1 MSIKK
6 LFESTDKSKNYLTS
20 QNRKD
25 AFKNVESGRNVS
37 ALREK
42 QKTFIPQIDYSNPEN
57 FARYGSAYLYYESSI
72 DRIIDYYP
80 YDGSDA
86 EINEYYNK
94 SLDIEKY
101 VFNNLYPRT
110 NGYAILCADG
120 YGSSTAGVDGYDVP
134 ATQEHI
140 TFYGGPGTA
149 SATTN
154 KKDLFN
160 NPKDSKFQYSNVYD
174 TDIYTTEGLPSDYG
188 SGSRESN
195 LKADFNRGVTV
206 EFWMKSGSMAPSSE
220 TTRKQVVFDMWN
232 NNVDHSASG
241 DYGRLRIMMTG
252 TNGSGGWLKASVD
265 SGDGDTPFYVTA
277 VSGAITT
284 ARIAELIDIYDGSGA
299 GGGFY
304 QFKIGKNLT
313 ADDNWH
319 HYAFVVHNSGSDA
332 KLSLYVDGRHNDT
345 RTMPD
350 GAINTLNSKNM
361 VGRIGALVTAPEG
374 SNALTGSA
382 KLNAS
387 IDEFRFWKVRRSAE
401 EIGRNY
407 FTQIRGGVNTDISN
421 TTLGMYYKFNEG
433 ITGESATDSVVLDYS
448 GRVVNGVWSGYGSNS
463 RNTGSAII
471 SASAATSE
479 YEDPIIRSNHPQVVS
494 LKADLLYSGSY
505 HDDQNNSS
513 MKNMVPGWI
522 LDEQDDQRDT
532 NLNKVAHIMGAYFD
546 KLYLQIQA
554 IPSFR
559 NLEYTSASFT
569 PLPFAQHLPQS
580 LGLYSPDL
588 FIDSNVVERFKNRN
602 ENSVFESDL
611 AETKNLIYLNLYNN
625 LANIFKSKG
634 TEKSIRN
641 VFRCMNIDDRLVRFN
656 TYFRNQTYTL
666 DNTMQQTLVEKSF
679 LNLHESNSIGGV
691 VYQRSSSYPHEAN
704 NRHNG
709 SGFVRGHEAQ
719 QKYGMTLEA
728 DVMFPAVYK
737 ASPKIHRTY
746 QTASI
751 FGMVEAY
758 TGSSTVNTADGHVLT
773 GSLLSMTGSRTTW
786 LASDKAN
793 FQVYAIRPDLSRDDA
808 YFAISSSIDPWP
820 FPTLTSSV
828 FPNVYDN
835 ENWNISVRL
844 KPMAVPKED
853 SRVHMGQAVAPTIIS
868 GSDFYDYQLE
878 FRGINA
884 ELGVIKN
891 SFLLTASLGQKS
903 GSQVIVAGK
912 RVQAG
917 AYRFNT
923 TGAVIHPSDVQI
935 AGVRYWTKYID
946 DIALDQHVY
955 DVYNQGV
962 SGSYFQLSPL
972 DGGQS
977 SDKYGNFENYNYGS
991 LALSWDFAGVTGSND
1006 VGNFEIVDIS
1016 SGSAEMSASYGWIGL
1031 VAGQQHPG
1039 EAYGFDTSATNVT
1052 LNRKVNA
1059 FQFVDPEF
1067 AVSSDMINILSDDDK
1082 IYGIVEDVPDY
1093 FFSLEKSMYRA
1104 ISDEMLTF
1112 FAGIV
1117 DFNNII
1123 GEAVNRY
1130 RMNYKALEKLRQVFF
1145 EKVNNVKRV
1154 EQYIEYYKWFDDAIS
1169 DIVEQLVPASA
1180 KFNSDVMNVVESH
1193 VLERNKYQNKFP
1205 TFEFKQDNLET
1216 SMNSV
1221 FNRNLPYARA
1231 GAPVTLEEM
1240 TLAAH
1245 DIWSMMYALGDEE
1258 LISILSSGDDE
1269 VDTARRAIS
1278 RIKSRSDTGALLR
1291 ALEGFASSLQ
1301 TTDGESYGGDIH
1313 VKGVGMPAAV
1323 MVLAAV
1329 HSDYRPDEGAGA
1341 HGHAAEYHTSPV
1353 GMERHG
1359 RWLSIHGG
1367 VNFPPSKNIGFSDN
1381 ALRPFGPVNRENKVF
1396 VPTNVLFSPIEDFTK
1411 FNFFHRAGE
1420 VQKKTKRII
1429 KVHHGRNWQNGE
1441 GLFNLKSTMAYPF
1454 NIMSSSVKSGFN
1466 KEVVEKVTGAI
1477 EITNLHFD
1485 HYGKDLEIPMQGTYT
1500 QRHIGGHQSRHVP
1513 LNTNATDSYLD
1524 RPERWK
1530 ILLGKCPGVSGAMG
1544 MVGPDYPYPETNDQQ
1559 VAIPTV
1565 TGEYLDNNQTIL
1577 WPDKAHT
1584 DNRGNCLVV
1593 QATSSAGQ
1601 DAAAALIFDNN
1612 LVGSANE
1619 FPVWTFSAW
1628 VNPSGSSNSARIVWQ
1643 AGRTSGGNYGM
1654 HTITI
1659 EGDESLRYNVVTS
1672 VNAGAG
1678 SERNVFWETA
1688 AGTIT
1693 EGSWNHIVVKVTG
1706 TIGSLSTTLQP
1717 TFYINGVSR
1726 SFDGGSSPSN
1736 TPYNNLPNGKTGKSS
1751 FRGHSGWTLT
1761 PPVLI
1766 GGDLDNGNFEEYYG
1780 AIDEVA
1786 VWNSH
1791 LTDAQVTN
1799 IYNSGAPNNLTA
1811 SGAPA
1816 SSSLIAWWRMG
1827 EGPRFGN
1834 SDGLSPGSTSTDA
1847 ISATNIV
1854 RDLVGSAS
1862 LMATAVDT
1870 YDMNLNIVPS
1880 TLANSDDRVTT
1891 YQIMGPLPYP
1901 ITGAQN
1907 AVYYRDRIAKRPV
1920 SLKNILVSTASEGS
1934 RLAGIRYHSPIGN
1947 YRGNFEVLQVG
1958 TAYEQPRKLTISS
1971 SQVIYPQS
1979 VRDLAALHSK
1989 PRGKRVEEYTV
2000 NTTNINNFLN
2010 IRRNA
2015 AAFSGATNAGDKHL
2029 NWDLDYA
2036 PLQTTGS
2043 MNKSIVIQKFSHG
2056 AGGAEVKSRGFLDIR
2071 GGQFSP
2077 YSALTNRNLSVLKR
2091 SQGPSGTLQDP
2102 GFLGVGNESVAGM
2115 RVEDIHN
2122 LDYGLRSHLARHT
2135 AKFGRDSL
2143 ARPIVGYDLK
2153 TDISTRGHTQ
2163 YTYNKASSLQG
2174 WWRLNEDVSDP
2185 SDGDVIDSSGNSR
2198 NGTFD
2203 ASGDRPAFANT
2214 LYPGELVQTASNTFD
2229 GNNDAVNIGAGS
2241 LWQTIIGTGTGG
2253 TEKMTFSIW
2262 LRKTGDGGG
2271 SGFGRIFG
2279 FGRDSTDG
2287 QIAIYTNASEQIIF
2301 KTDWDGGNSNLWGTG
2316 LAFSLDTWT
2325 HLAITYDA
2333 GSTANDPIIYVNGIP
2348 ISLTINAS
2356 PSGNWD
2362 GIDSSENCYI
2372 GNDSL
2377 GSTGWEGQLADA
2389 AIWNSILSE
2398 SDIKAL
2404 VQAANYST
2412 EIVSG
2417 DVPVP
2422 GETYNQL
2429 PGFHKTHRNNIPRL
2443 VQKTFWPFP
2452 ETFEN
2457 VQQNDNFFVQHP
2469 IPRSDRQYAWVT
2481 NSLDV
2486 NPTALGQTTPDD
2498 LRYYGYA
2505 PVYGHDAGLHSSS
2518 AGGWVSYF
2526 SYVTASSVTEHLKNT
2541 SNQFSRI
2548 TNQIQ
2553 PTYPLNIFTVDPF
2566 TGSTNTLGQPLSN
2579 ASSSLN
2585 GWYINN
2591 ELVDKI
2597 GVSLGNNQELFNA
2610 HYLNLLLTRRGLSNG
2625 WDWKKTRLYDHPIM
2639 LKERKSNE
2647 LTLLNSKD
2655 DSLSRYI
2662 LRPVTTRGRTA
2673 LINFQNDTVNSTI
2686 RLVSDNEEIYFNEPE
2701 LDNITGIDLRRVKT
2715 PFEQVSG
2722 LLKRKTNWILYTQ
2735 NIFPSLRNEFSS
2747 GTTQRLNYDNK
2758 FWAKSNEL
2766 RTDIGSASGSFP
2778 VPLQSSFSSSQ
2789 KMRLGFNSQAIQVS
2803 QSCWPLDAPKNFL
2816 TRSHP
2821 LIAGVSGTDKVAGQ
2835 LRHSGSGGEL
2845 QNEYTLLM
2853 VSGAASQVGSLPSI
2867 GAQILGI
2874 SAKFARP
2881 HLLSSP
2887 WSVVARS
2894 GVRIYETGS
2903 GDTTGGSTYRTPA
2916 GSRIPG
2922 SGDESG
2928 IAQQGTTT
2936 ADPAFDS
2943 RYQIDMYGGEALW
2956 EANTNAGIV
2965 IKEGSG
2971 ERSDFSFESHPS
2983 DPWFDTY
2990 DDFKYELGLIA
3001 KDYSIVPEFRISEH
3015 IEDYIKG
3022 GLFNPGKQD
3031 WLEIPGAKDFRN
3043 ANINSSTSS
3052 FYKDYS
3058 NSEFIKDFVKVAKTT
3073 KTEPREFMLVV
3084 TAAIRFNPYNGFY
3097 PAQRTLD
3104 MVSQFSKSY
3113 GESLVV
3119 KTDPNPFY
3127 FPDGIIQS
3135 EELITRSP
3143 GALRPLYQAMFAP
3156 GILYNSIKSGMAVDY
3171 PVVTDPHKVKISYFS
3186 GSAEWAMS
3194 GNTDQ
3199 NGTMIDRQQVGPY
3212 RWDAMSTK
3220 RGRNNTGNWALTN
3233 FLSADKG
3240 VFDTGTGGSTPPGT
3254 PGSRYVFTTPLKGY
3268 AGGPWFD
3275 KRIPF
3280 EAIIRPEDYLKGVD
3294 FVDLEPHPSAS
3305 MRNAFGVPGSGP
3317 AAASVPLT
3325 SSLGGA
3331 SDRIY
3336 TMMSRNFFGEMG
3348 KFFLKDETY
3357 SSLRSSIVPND
3368 LRFPSGSIF
3377 GSRFKTYRSTTAR
3390 IYSRDSGS
3398 AGNGNGFSER
3408 GATVISGGAYVPGA
3422 WYPIPQDPKVGCHE
3436 TFTMYS
3442 RPSAFGPPIAGRP
3455 DFRIMSGTINLH
3467 GVMDKAGAYLN
3478 PLSMSYSGAMDCFSG
3493 YNWAYTPPYYHG
3505 EAWCDFIFI
3514 PDPAKSYDLEQ
3525 ILAETKTVYTRVDPG
3540 PLSGINTG
3548 DKKNSAGQEV
3558 IGISPTLIIGSPNV
3572 WSNTSSY
3579 ATVSANEA
3587 TRPAEGNHRP
3597 PYAGDNV
3604 NANAMQVSAS
3614 FNLFGVERVTREA
3627 LDPDTKE
3634 VRLVG
3639 GASEVGKRWIIKPKF
3654 ETPMFNFNNTDGTPR
3669 PISAEEGSLTLPLFA
3684 SASVPRGIW
3693 HQYGII
3699 EPDPRKGIFMEIGPI
3714 PDQWIRNH
3722 YNATT
3727 TASIYNNYNEL
3738 AFGEGGLS
3746 GGEVASKMQSLTDI
3760 VGFPRT
3766 EEKTRLGELKDYQTL
3781 REAIVAVPYTI
3792 TSEPFHDFSK
3802 PFSTEEIA
3810 TRKKF
3815 FTIPREVIDA
3825 ARDDLV
3831 TAAGDHSLETAGRSI
3846 RSLVKKMQ
3854 RYALPPWLDFLNI
3867 EEIDPIVMYMIEFE
3881 YELDRDDLAYIAQNI
3896 APKDSKKIT
3905 IESRSTA
3912 HKIRSNELM
3921 GINDILT
3928 SDELRWMVF
3937 KVKQKSQSD
3946 YYDHVVPQ
3954 VGEGGSKT
3962 LDIDSVSKP
3971 HYKLSYNWPYDYVS
3985 FVEMIKLDAEV
3996 LFKNKK

>member
-20 QNRKD
+20 KNRKD

-42 QKTFIPQIDYSNPEN
+42 QQTFVPQVDYSNPEN

-110 NGYAILCADG
+110 NGYIILCADG

-195 LKADFNRGVTV
+195 LKADFERGVTV
-206 EFWMKSGSMAPSSE
+206 EFWMKSGSMAPSAT
-220 TTRKQVVFDMWN
+220 TTRKQVIFDMWN
-232 NNVDHSASG
+232 NNSSASS
-241 DYGRLRIMMTG
+241 DYARLRIMMTG
-252 TNGSGGWLKASVD
+252 TAGAGEWLTATGD
-265 SGDGDTPFYVTA
+265 SDADTPFYITA
-277 VSGAITT
+277 LSGAATTT
-284 ARIAELIDIYDGSGA
+284 APETINISSISGK
-299 GGGFY
+299 GISNY
-304 QFKIGKNLT
+304 KIGKSLV
-313 ADDNWH
+313 ADNAWH
-319 HYAFVVHNSGSDA
+319 HYAFVLYNSGSDA

-345 RTMPD
+345 RTITSA
-350 GAINTLNSKNM
+350 AIDNLNSKNM
-361 VGRIGALVTAPEG
+361 VGRIGALVTAPEK
-374 SNALTGSA
+374 SNAATGSA

-387 IDEFRFWKVRRSAE
+387 LDEFRFWKVRRSAE

-421 TTLGMYYKFNEG
+421 TTLGLYYKFNEG

-448 GRVVNGVWSGYGSNS
+448 GRVVNGVWSGYGSDS

-479 YEDPIIRSNHPQVVS
+479 YEDPIIYSNHPQVVS
-494 LKADLLYSGSY
+494 LKADLLYTGSY
-505 HDDQNNSS
+505 HDDQNNAS

-522 LDEQDDQRDT
+522 LDDEDGARDT
-532 NLNKVAHIMGAYFD
+532 NLNKVSHVMGAYFD

-554 IPSFR
+554 VPSFR

-588 FIDSNVVERFKNRN
+588 FIDSNVVERFKNRD

-656 TYFRNQTYTL
+656 TYFRNQTYKL

-704 NRHNG
+704 NRHDG

-728 DVMFPAVYK
+728 DVVFPSVYK
-737 ASPKIHRTY
+737 QSPKIHRTY
-746 QTASI
+746 HTASI

-793 FQVYAIRPDLSRDDA
+793 FQVYAVRPDLRRDDA

-820 FPTLTSSV
+820 FPTLTSSI

-844 KPMAVPKED
+844 KPMAVPKEG
-853 SRVHMGQAVAPTIIS
+853 SRVHMGQAVAPSIVS

-878 FRGINA
+878 FRGVNA

-891 SFLLTASLGQKS
+891 SFLLTASLGQRS

-912 RVQAG
+912 RIQAG

-923 TGAVIHPSDVQI
+923 TGTVIHPSDVQV
-935 AGVRYWTKYID
+935 AGVRYWTKYVD

-1006 VGNFEIVDIS
+1006 AGNFEIVDIS

-1039 EAYGFDTSATNVT
+1039 EAYGFDTSAANVT
-1052 LNRKVNA
+1052 LNKKINA

-1145 EKVNNVKRV
+1145 EKVNDIKRV

-1193 VLERNKYQNKFP
+1193 VLERNKYQNKYP
-1205 TFEFKQDNLET
+1205 TFEFKEDNLEA

-1221 FNRNLPYARA
+1221 FDRNLPYHRA
-1231 GAPVTLEEM
+1231 SPPIGEDFLIPGI
-1240 TLAAH
+1240 LALR
-1245 DIWSMMYALGDEE
+1245 DIWYQILATGDEK
-1258 LISILSSGDDE
+1258 LIDDLSSGELE
-1269 VDTARRAIS
+1269 VDKARRFIAH
-1278 RIKSRSDTGALLR
+1278 IKARATPGILR
-1291 ALEGFASSLQ
+1291 ALEGFSSFLSSP
-1301 TTDGESYGGDIH
+1301 DGTIYSKAMKI
-1313 VKGVGMPAAV
+1313 KGVGMPAAILSLSQV
-1323 MVLAAV
+1323 ASAEGREGGPG
-1329 HSDYRPDEGAGA
+1329 DYGAT
-1341 HGHAAEYHTSPV
+1341 EYSTSPQ
-1353 GMERHG
+1353 GQQAGG
-1359 RWLSIHGG
+1359 RWLAIHGG
-1367 VNFPPSKNIGFSDN
+1367 INFPPSKNIAFTDN

-1411 FNFFHRAGE
+1411 FNFVRKGGGPE
-1420 VQKKTKRII
+1420 IKEKRII
-1429 KVHHGRNWQNGE
+1429 KVHHGREWENGE
-1441 GLFNLKSTMAYPF
+1441 GIYNLKSTMAYPF
-1454 NIMSSSVKSGFN
+1454 NIISSSVKTGFN

-1485 HYGKDLEIPMQGTYT
+1485 AYGDDLEVPMQGAYT
-1500 QRHIGGHQSRHVP
+1500 QRHVGGHQSRHVP

-1530 ILLGKCPGVSGAMG
+1530 ILLGKCPGVTGALG
-1544 MVGPDYPYPETNDQQ
+1544 MVGADYPYPETNDQQ
-1559 VAIPTV
+1559 YHVETI
-1565 TGEYLDNNQTIL
+1565 TGEYLTNNQTIL
-1577 WPDKAHT
+1577 WPDPGTVA
-1584 DNRGNCLVV
+1584 GNCLVV

-1601 DAAAALIFDNN
+1601 NAAKALIFDNN
-1612 LVGSANE
+1612 LVGAANE

-1628 VNPSGSSNSARIVWQ
+1628 INPSASNSARTVWQ
-1643 AGRTSGGNYGM
+1643 AGRTNGGNYGM

-1678 SERNVFWETA
+1678 SERNIFWETA
-1688 AGTIT
+1688 ANTIAN
-1693 EGSWNHIVVKVTG
+1693 GSWNHIVVKVTG
-1706 TIGSLSTTLQP
+1706 TIGALSTTLQP

-1726 SFDGGSSPSN
+1726 SFDGGTSPSN
-1736 TPYNNLPNGKTGKSS
+1736 TPYNNLANGNTGKSS
-1751 FRGHSGWTLT
+1751 FRSHSGWTLT
-1761 PPVLI
+1761 PPVII
-1766 GGDLDNGNFEEYYG
+1766 GGNLDNGNFEEYYG
-1780 AIDEVA
+1780 TIDEVA

-1791 LTDAQVTN
+1791 LTNAQVTSL
-1799 IYNSGAPNNLTA
+1799 YNSGAPSNLTA
-1811 SGAPA
+1811 SDGPA
-1816 SSSLIAWWRMG
+1816 SGSLIAWWRMG

-1834 SDGLSPGSTSTDA
+1834 ADGLNPGSTATDA

-1862 LMATAVDT
+1862 LMATAVDSN
-1870 YDMNLNIVPS
+1870 DMNLRIVPTS
-1880 TLANSDDRVTT
+1880 LADSDNRVSSFRLV
-1891 YQIMGPLPYP
+1891 GPLPYP

-1907 AVYYRDRIAKRPV
+1907 AVYYRDKVAKRPV
-1920 SLKNILVSTASEGS
+1920 SLRNILVSTASEGT
-1934 RLAGIRYHSPIGN
+1934 RLAGIKHHSPIGN
-1947 YRGNFEVLQVG
+1947 YRGNYEVLQIG
-1958 TAYEQPRKLTISS
+1958 TAYEHPRKLAISS
-1971 SQVIYPQS
+1971 SQVIYPQA
-1979 VRDLAALHSK
+1979 VQDIAALHAK
-1989 PRGKRVEEYTV
+1989 PRGKRVRQYTV

-2015 AAFSGATNAGDKHL
+2015 AAFDGATNSSDKYF
-2029 NWDLDYA
+2029 NWDLEYT

-2043 MNKSIVIQKFSHG
+2043 TNKSIVIQKFSHG

-2077 YSALTNRNLSVLKR
+2077 YSALTNRNLSVLKP
-2091 SQGPSGTLQDP
+2091 SQGPSGTLSSP
-2102 GFLGVGNESVAGM
+2102 GFVGVGNESVAGM
-2115 RVEDIHN
+2115 RVEDIHK

-2135 AKFGRDSL
+2135 ARFGRDSL
-2143 ARPIVGYDLK
+2143 ARPLVDYDLK
-2153 TDISTRGHTQ
+2153 TDITARNHTQ
-2163 YTYNKASSLQG
+2163 YTYNKASGLQG
-2174 WWRLNEDVSDP
+2174 WWRLNENVS
-2185 SDGDVIDSSGNSR
+2185 STGDVTDESGNSR
-2198 NGTFD
+2198 DGTFD
-2203 ASGDRPAFANT
+2203 AGGDRPAYST
-2214 LYPGELVQTASNTFD
+2214 LSPSPRIQTHTAQFDASDDATNILAASTWD
-2229 GNNDAVNIGAGS
+2229 DIIGNDVAAGS
-2241 LWQTIIGTGTGG
+2241 TQQ
-2253 TEKMTFSIW
+2253 MTFTAW
-2262 LRKTGDGGG
+2262 VYKTGDGGG
-2271 SGFGRIFG
+2271 NFGRIIDFG
-2279 FGRDSTDG
+2279 NQDIALFTTSTEEIVFSAKWNG
-2287 QIAIYTNASEQIIF
+2287 ANLVNWKTGAS
-2301 KTDWDGGNSNLWGTG
+2301 S
-2316 LAFSLDTWT
+2316 FSLNKW
-2325 HLAITYDA
+2325 HHIALTYDA
-2333 GSTANDPIIYVNGIP
+2333 NSSSNDPKMYVDGVEQAVSLSSGTKTGAFYGIV
-2348 ISLTINAS
+2348 NQ
-2356 PSGNWD
+2356 D
-2362 GIDSSENCYI
+2362 CYI
-2372 GNDSL
+2372 GN
-2377 GSTGWEGQLADA
+2377 GSSGARSWQGNLADVA
-2389 AIWNSILSE
+2389 VWNSILTE

-2404 VQAANYST
+2404 VQAADMSA
-2412 EIVSG
+2412 VVLSG
-2417 DVPVP
+2417 DVPEP
-2422 GETYNQL
+2422 GKTYDQL

-2481 NSLDV
+2481 NSLDK

-2505 PVYGHDAGLHSSS
+2505 PVYGLDAGLHSSS

-2526 SYVTASSVTEHLKNT
+2526 SYLTASSVTENLKN
-2541 SNQFSRI
+2541 SSDQFSRI

-2566 TGSTNTLGQPLSN
+2566 SGSTNTLGQPLGN

-2585 GWYINN
+2585 GWYVNN
-2591 ELVDKI
+2591 ELINKL
-2597 GVSLGNNQELFNA
+2597 GVPLHNNQELFNS

-2625 WDWKKTRLYDHPIM
+2625 WDWKKTRLYDHPVM

-2647 LTLLNSKD
+2647 LTLVNSRD
-2655 DSLSRYI
+2655 ESLSRYI
-2662 LRPVTTRGRTA
+2662 LRPISTRGRSA
-2673 LINFQNDTVNSTI
+2673 LINFENDTVNSTI
-2686 RLVSDNEEIYFNEPE
+2686 RIVSNNEEVYFNEAE
-2701 LDNITGIDLRRVKT
+2701 LDNVTNIDLRRVKT
-2715 PFEQVSG
+2715 PFEQVSA
-2722 LLKRKTNWILYTQ
+2722 LLRPKTNWILYTE

-2758 FWAKSNEL
+2758 FWADSVDL
-2766 RTDIGSASGSFP
+2766 RADIGSASGSFP
-2778 VPLQSSFSSSQ
+2778 VPLQSAFSSSFR
-2789 KMRLGFNSQAIQVS
+2789 MRLGFNSQAIRVS

-2816 TRSHP
+2816 TRTGT
-2821 LIAGVSGTDKVAGQ
+2821 IEAGVSGQDNVAGQ
-2835 LRHSGSGGEL
+2835 LRDSGSAGEL
-2845 QNEYTLLM
+2845 QNEYTITM
-2853 VSGAASQVGSLPSI
+2853 IGARASQVGSLPSI

-2874 SAKFARP
+2874 SGKFARP

-2887 WSVVARS
+2887 WSIVARS
-2894 GVRIYETGS
+2894 GMRIYESGS
-2903 GDTTGGSTYRTPA
+2903 GDTVNPGYRLPA

-2936 ADPAFDS
+2936 ADPAFDT
-2943 RYQIDMYGGEALW
+2943 RYQIDMYGGDALW
-2956 EANTNAGIV
+2956 EANSKAGIIV
-2965 IKEGSG
+2965 KEGSG
-2971 ERSDFSFESHPS
+2971 ESSKFVFESHPS
-2983 DPWFDTY
+2983 DPWFNSY

-3015 IEDYIKG
+3015 VEDYIKG

-3031 WLEIPGAKDFRN
+3031 WLEIPGAKDFAN
-3043 ANINSSTSS
+3043 ADINSSTAS
-3052 FYKDYS
+3052 FYRDYS
-3058 NSEFIKDFVKVAKTT
+3058 NSEFIKDFVKVAKSSKST
-3073 KTEPREFMLVV
+3073 PREFMLVV

-3097 PAQRTLD
+3097 PAQRSLD
-3104 MVSQFSKSY
+3104 LVSQFSKSY

-3119 KTDPNPFY
+3119 KTQGGTSNFY
-3127 FPDGIIQS
+3127 FPDGIIQG
-3135 EELITRSP
+3135 ETAINRAP

-3171 PVVTDPHKVKISYFS
+3171 PIIMDPFKVAIKYFS

-3194 GNTDQ
+3194 GTTDQ
-3199 NGTMIDRQQVGPY
+3199 DGNTVVRYGGTGGYPAIPGPY
-3212 RWDAMSTK
+3212 RWDAMVTQQ
-3220 RGRNNTGNWALTN
+3220 GRNNTGNWALTN
-3233 FLSADKG
+3233 HLSSRTSGD
-3240 VFDTGTGGSTPPGT
+3240 GTK
-3254 PGSRYVFTTPLKGY
+3254 PLLGY
-3268 AGGPWFD
+3268 PGGPWFD

-3280 EAIIRPEDYLKGVD
+3280 EAIIRPEDHIRGVD
-3294 FVDLEPHPSAS
+3294 FVDVEPHPSAS
-3305 MRNAFGVPGSGP
+3305 LRSSFGIPGSGP
-3317 AAASVPLT
+3317 SAASVPLT
-3325 SSLGGA
+3325 ASLGGA
-3331 SDRIY
+3331 GDRIY
-3336 TMMSRNFFGEMG
+3336 TLMARNFFGEMG
-3348 KFFLKDETY
+3348 KFFLKEETY
-3357 SSLRSSIVPND
+3357 SSLRSAVVPND

-3390 IYSRDSGS
+3390 IYTRDSGS
-3398 AGNGNGFSER
+3398 GGDGGGFSER
-3408 GATVISGGAYVPGA
+3408 GATVVSGGAYVPGA
-3422 WYPIPQDPKVGCHE
+3422 WHPIPQDPKVGCHE
-3436 TFTMYS
+3436 TYTMYS
-3442 RPSAFGPPIAGRP
+3442 RPTAFGPPIAGRP

-3467 GVMDKAGAYLN
+3467 GVMDKAGAHLN

-3505 EAWCDFIFI
+3505 ESWCDFIFV

-3548 DKKNSAGQEV
+3548 GKKNTAGDEV
-3558 IGISPTLIIGSPNV
+3558 IGISPTLIIGSPDV
-3572 WSNTSSY
+3572 WSLTASY
-3579 ATVSANEA
+3579 TTPSANPA

-3614 FNLFGVERVTREA
+3614 FNLFGVERVTTDDI
-3627 LDPDTKE
+3627 DPDTKE
-3634 VRLVG
+3634 VRETGLDPI
-3639 GASEVGKRWIIKPKF
+3639 GKRWVIKPKF
-3654 ETPMFNFNNTDGTPR
+3654 ETPMFNFNNADGTPR
-3669 PISAEEGSLTLPLFA
+3669 PISAEEGSLTLPENFA
-3684 SASVPRGIW
+3684 SASVSKGIW

-3699 EPDPRKGIFMEIGPI
+3699 EPDPAKGIFMEIGPI
-3714 PDQWIRNH
+3714 PEQWVKNH
-3722 YNATT
+3722 YNVTT
-3727 TASIYNNYNEL
+3727 TASVYNNFN
-3738 AFGEGGLS
+3738 ASAGASGEIF
-3746 GGEVASKMQSLTDI
+3746 EKMQSLTDI

-3766 EEKTRLGELKDYQTL
+3766 EQRARLGELKEYQTL

-3792 TSEPFHDFSK
+3792 KAEPFHDATATYSD
-3802 PFSTEEIA
+3802 EELS
-3810 TRKKF
+3810 TRKEF
-3815 FTIPREVIDA
+3815 FTIPREMIDA
-3825 ARDDLV
+3825 ARDDL
-3831 TAAGDHSLETAGRSI
+3831 TTGAGDKSLLSAGRSI
-3846 RSLVKKMQ
+3846 RSLVKKMK

-3867 EEIDPIVMYMIEFE
+3867 EDIDPIVMYMIEFE

-3912 HKIRSNELM
+3912 HAIKTNELM

-3937 KVKQKSQSD
+3937 KVKQRSQSD
-3946 YYDHVVPQ
+3946 YYDHVIPQ
-3954 VGEGGSKT
+3954 VGEGGSKSFELGT
-3962 LDIDSVSKP
+3962 MKKP
-3971 HYKLSYNWPYDYVS
+3971 HYNLAYNWPYDYVS
-3985 FVEMIKLDAEV
+3985 FVEMIKLDAQV
-3996 LFKNKK
+3996 LLKKKK